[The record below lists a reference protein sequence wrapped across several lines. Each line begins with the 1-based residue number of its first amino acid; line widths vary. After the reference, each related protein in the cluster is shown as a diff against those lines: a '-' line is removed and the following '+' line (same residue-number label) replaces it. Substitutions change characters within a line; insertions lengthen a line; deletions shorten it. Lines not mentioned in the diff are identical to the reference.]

1 MWRLVCGM
9 DALSLVRRMSLGIAG
24 TGVGVCLLALIA
36 RADEMAGTPTRRSG
50 FVVHDAAQTL
60 AQFCSTDESG
70 TLWLTLPGGNRYELL
85 TSTAL
90 LPNPGDGSFHP
101 FDAPVVAAA
110 LAGIR
115 YPMSGVSAEVFI
127 LPYPR
132 RDALESAAGPG
143 LILLA
148 PGVRPL
154 AREQQHAILAH
165 ELGHVVQ
172 QALMPDHDLESWQR
186 YRTLRGIVDEVRFSA
201 TSPHADRPHEIF
213 AEDFRALFGDPL
225 ATANGS
231 IENATLADPSAVS
244 GLDVFLRELAGPV
257 LAGRLVATP
266 NPSRGAVALVRSGSD
281 ARTVDLFDV
290 RGRRIA
296 SVPPTPAKGGWV
308 WNWDGV
314 DSTGKS
320 LTRGVLFARERGTTT
335 PATRIT
341 IVP

>member
-1 MWRLVCGM
+1 M
-9 DALSLVRRMSLGIAG
+9 DVRSLARRISLGLAG
-24 TGVGVCLLALIA
+24 TGVGVCLLVLTA
-36 RADEMAGTPTRRSG
+36 RADEVAGTTTSRSG
-50 FVVHDAAQTL
+50 IVVHDAANTL
-60 AQFCSTDESG
+60 ASYCRTDEAG
-70 TLWLTLPGGNRYELL
+70 TLWLVLPGGNRYELL
-85 TSTAL
+85 TSTTGL
-90 LPNPGDGSFHP
+90 LNPGDGAFHP
-101 FDAPVVAAA
+101 FDAAVVAAA
-110 LAGIR
+110 VSGIR
-115 YPMSGVSAEVFI
+115 YPLTHVSAEVFI

-154 AREQQHAILAH
+154 AREQQHAILTH
-165 ELGHVVQ
+165 ELGHVVHH
-172 QALMPDHDLESWQR
+172 ALMPDHDVESWDR
-186 YRTLRGIVDEVRFSA
+186 YRALRGIADESQYSA
-201 TSPHADRPHEIF
+201 TAPHADRPHEIF

-225 ATANGS
+225 AVASGS
-231 IENATLADPSAVS
+231 IENAAIADPAMVS
-244 GLDVFLRELAGPV
+244 GLDSFLRELAGPA

-281 ARTVDLFDV
+281 ARMVDLFDV

-296 SVPPTPAKGGWV
+296 TVAPAPSKGGWV

-320 LTRGVLFARERGTTT
+320 TARGVVFARERGTST